1 MPKYRFLASH
11 EAAKGICLYLVVLA
25 GGIAYAQEAIK
36 TPLGV
41 VIKPPHAVRVSRQ
54 LRSLLPKGATVRL
67 VQPTT
72 MEANKSEEIVV
83 YERGGEYDPRSHV
96 AIVQNGRRLV
106 DFSLT
111 RLFQQG
117 ESYAFFQASEF
128 QIPDNA
134 KAFVAAFRSIGDG
147 AGTVFVLLTGND
159 GHYQIWKRATVQGRF
174 KVLRSGK
181 IQLWDAGDAP
191 EGEPG
196 CVWCPRYYN
205 VGTYGWANRTLS
217 KIGHYRTKH
226 ALDPEAVSD
235 QAILVEK

>member
-1 MPKYRFLASH
+1 MQKYRFLASH
-11 EAAKGICLYLVVLA
+11 EAAKDICLYLVVLA
-25 GGIAYAQEAIK
+25 GGIAYAQQAIK

-41 VIKPPHAVRVSRQ
+41 VIKPPHAVLVSRQ

-83 YERGGEYDPRSHV
+83 YERGDEYDPRSHV
-96 AIVQNGRRLV
+96 ALVRNGRRVV

-147 AGTVFVLLTGND
+147 SGTVFVLLTGHD
-159 GHYQIWKRATVQGRF
+159 GHYEVWKRTTVEGRLR
-174 KVLRSGK
+174 VLRTGK

-191 EGEPG
+191 EGEHD

-205 VGTYGWANRTLS
+205 VRTYRWANRTLS
-217 KIGHYRTKH
+217 ETGHFRTKH
-226 ALDPEAVSD
+226 ALDPEPVSD